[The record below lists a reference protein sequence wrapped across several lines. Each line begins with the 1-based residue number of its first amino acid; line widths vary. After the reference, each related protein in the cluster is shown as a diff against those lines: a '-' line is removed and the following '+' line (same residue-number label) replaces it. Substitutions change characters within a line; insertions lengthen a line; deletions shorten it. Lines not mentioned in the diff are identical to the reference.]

1 MPRNPNSDIYRQ
13 FLMPM
18 RTDFSPVNLDEAFGC
33 NDVTTPQMQVAIKE
47 WFDLYF
53 DMHDCCC
60 DSSSAQRIP
69 YNIVDGLT
77 NAVFGEYE
85 YSISSADYF
94 ERAAGAIES
103 IRMSAFQNAM
113 IGGEALVKVTPNR
126 DNFDYTVVP
135 RYNYMVFNRDSD
147 KNITDI
153 GMVECKHRSY
163 GSQTYY
169 YTLMERRHYD
179 ENLNVVIEYR
189 LYRSLNEITGVAN
202 WCPGNLVPLNTI
214 PEYAE
219 LEENAVITAKIDNL
233 GLIPIR
239 TSMVNSVDGSKEP
252 VSFYAAAIKE
262 IKRLYQHESRI
273 ESEYRL
279 THPRLIVAGD
289 VEQRDRFGRLVAL
302 PEYVQAIDATT
313 KDNSFQIFNPTP
325 HQNELEARENQ
336 LLRNIENI
344 LSLRRGRLSNVDSE
358 DRTATEVQVT
368 TAREALTINSLQK
381 MWDRFIEKA
390 VIITGQLGRFYY
402 NWDFTD
408 YPEVQINWGNGV
420 LYDEEREYTRLHDLV
435 VEGLLKPE
443 YLIAWLYNLPI
454 STGSNEEVQRNA
466 EIQRIRQT
474 FMPSLTNVE
483 AMNTVIG

>member
-53 DMHDCCC
+53 DRHDCCY

-69 YNIVDGLT
+69 YNIVDGLS

-85 YSISSADYF
+85 YSISATDYF
-94 ERAAGAIES
+94 ERAVDTIES
-103 IRMSAFQNAM
+103 IRVSAFQNAM
-113 IGGEALVKVTPNR
+113 IGGEALVKVTPYR
-126 DNFDYTVVP
+126 DNFEYTVVP

-179 ENLNVVIEYR
+179 DNGYLVIEYR
-189 LYRSLNEITGVAN
+189 LYRSIQEIVGVSN

-219 LEENAVITAKIDNL
+219 LEDNAIINAQVDNL
-233 GLIPIR
+233 GLIPIS

-252 VSFYAAAIKE
+252 VSFYAAAVKE
-262 IKRLYQHESRI
+262 IKRLYEHEKRI
-273 ESEYRL
+273 QNEYEL
-279 THPRLIVAGD
+279 TEPRLIVADD
-289 VEQRDRFGRLVAL
+289 VVVRDKRGKLLKL
-302 PEYVQAIDATT
+302 PKYIQSIDTT
-313 KDNSFQIFNPTP
+313 SQDNSFQIFNPTP

-368 TAREALTINSLQK
+368 TAREALTINSLQQ
-381 MWDRFIEKA
+381 MWNRFIEKA
-390 VIITGQLGRFYY
+390 VVITGQLGKFYY
-402 NWDFTD
+402 QWQFDK

-435 VEGLLKPE
+435 IEGLLKPE

-454 STGSNEEVQRNA
+454 STGSDEDAQRQA
-466 EIQRIRQT
+466 EITRIRNT
-474 FMPSLTNVE
+474 FMPSITNVE